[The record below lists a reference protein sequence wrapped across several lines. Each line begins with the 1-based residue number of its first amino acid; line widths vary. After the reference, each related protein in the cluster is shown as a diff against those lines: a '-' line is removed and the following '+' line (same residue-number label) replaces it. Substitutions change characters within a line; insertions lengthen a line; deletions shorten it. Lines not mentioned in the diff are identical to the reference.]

1 MTAPITRTSP
11 GRRTALAGI
20 GLMVAGVF
28 MFSFNDALGKW
39 LVATYSVGE
48 LLAIRSL
55 TALVLLSPF
64 LWRAGVKVFT
74 AAPRPGLQLLRIA
87 LSTAEVAMFF
97 LAVRALPLADCITY
111 YLAGPIYVTAL
122 SALLL
127 RERVEW
133 RRWVAVLVGFAGVV
147 LALGPSA
154 ASLSLP
160 AVIAF
165 LGSVFFA
172 LLMVVTRM
180 LRATSN
186 TVLTAGQLGGTLL
199 LGAVT
204 LPFSWVT
211 PPPVDLALLALFGVI
226 SIVALACVN
235 TSLKLAPASVVVP
248 YQYMMIVWGAL
259 LGYLVFGE
267 VPGLNVVA
275 GAVIIIAAGL
285 YLFMREQKQA
295 RGE

>member
-11 GRRTALAGI
+11 GRRQALAGI

-64 LWRAGVKVFT
+64 LWRGGVKVFT

-165 LGSVFFA
+165 LGSVFF
-172 LLMVVTRM
+172 TRM

-186 TVLTAGQLGGTLL
+186 TVLTAGQLAGTLL
-199 LGAVT
+199 LGLVT

-267 VPGLNVVA
+267 IPGLNVVA
-275 GAVIIIAAGL
+275 GAAIIIAAGL
-285 YLFMREQKQA
+285 YLFMREQA
-295 RGE
+295 AGAAPPD